1 MAVEN
6 VLKNAIDQATGGYGV
21 GVALEMSGSSSGVE
35 ASFASTRKGGEIV
48 LVGMP
53 KPMNFDFQTHL
64 VRKEVRVHGQHGRRM
79 YNTWVELL
87 SLLKAR
93 MISLAD
99 YVTADLPLEEFA
111 KGFELASQDGQIK
124 VLLTP

>member
-1 MAVEN
+1 
-6 VLKNAIDQATGGYGV
+6 
-21 GVALEMSGSSSGVE
+21 
-35 ASFASTRKGGEIV
+35 
-48 LVGMP
+48 
-53 KPMNFDFQTHL
+53 
-64 VRKEVRVHGQHGRRM
+64 M

-87 SLLKAR
+87 SLLKAG

-111 KGFELASQDGQIK
+111 KGFALASQDGQIK